1 MLMNNSD
8 LFYNEPIRPSSS
20 STFTSSPTKSMK
32 NVTINIGNADK
43 DHILVGNSIK
53 TSNKDLSKTGQKS
66 ICKPDFDGS
75 LPPPPPHLHDIQS
88 QDTNYHYASIEKNPK
103 YQHQNNNQ
111 NRLHAKSNSPQN
123 RSQGQSHKKNSIHKN
138 SQKDSRRENQKV
150 IERNKYKNEVTED
163 KDWMPMRQLFNAHK
177 L

>member
-1 MLMNNSD
+1 M
-8 LFYNEPIRPSSS
+8 
-20 STFTSSPTKSMK
+20 
-32 NVTINIGNADK
+32 NIGNSDK
-43 DHILVGNSIK
+43 DHILVGNSFK

-66 ICKPDFDGS
+66 ICKHDFDGS

-88 QDTNYHYASIEKNPK
+88 QDSSYDYTSK

-123 RSQGQSHKKNSIHKN
+123 RSQGQSHKKNSIHKH
-138 SQKDSRRENQKV
+138 SQKDPRRENQKV
-150 IERNKYKNEVTED
+150 IERNNYKNEAIED